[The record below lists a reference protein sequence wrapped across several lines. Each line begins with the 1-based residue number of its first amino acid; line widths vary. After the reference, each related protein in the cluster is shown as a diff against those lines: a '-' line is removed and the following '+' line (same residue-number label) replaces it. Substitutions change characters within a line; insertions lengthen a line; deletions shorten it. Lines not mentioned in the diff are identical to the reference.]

1 MASSLKV
8 HQVVDDLFRMWG
20 IEKACATTLSV
31 KERAISDL
39 NAAMQTLWS
48 YSKNVDFW
56 TRTTEVVTV
65 PASSGSIL
73 LSDDI
78 QNVITPCRT
87 QEDNRPL
94 APLHSIDELENFST
108 YYLGG
113 LSHSEA
119 TGIPTSFYVSRGNQ
133 SGDDPAR
140 CTLHLAPR
148 PLVDTA
154 VKIDV
159 IKECPRYD
167 WSDYEN
173 ETSIPVPHQYGESIL
188 LPIARYRSSSYRLF
202 YDKEGKPAILNEYKM
217 ALSQLGANDPNPTWD
232 KTEQEGDKS

>member
-65 PASSGSIL
+65 PANSGSIL

-140 CTLHLAPR
+140 CTLHLAPT

-159 IKECPRYD
+159 IKECPRYE
-167 WSDYEN
+167 WSDYDSN
-173 ETSIPVPHQYGESIL
+173 TSIPIPHQYGESIL
-188 LPIARYRSSSYRLF
+188 LPIARYRSSSYLLF
-202 YDKEGKPAILNEYKM
+202 YSLQSPPPLLPHSTLP
-217 ALSQLGANDPNPTWD
+217 LSQLPATHPTPPSP
-232 KTEQEGDKS
+232 KT